1 MSAPHDQHFLTD
13 PDAVG
18 KIARFSDIKDQTVL
32 EIGPGKG
39 ALTKE
44 LLEIGA
50 RVIAIE
56 IDPKMIEVLGSRF
69 ADEIDS
75 GRLTLLNEDAVR
87 CNYPDFDIVIANL
100 PYSASSKITFR
111 LLEHG
116 FKGAVLMYQK
126 EFALRMMAL
135 PGTSDCGRLSVM
147 VQTYAKVMPLLNLPP
162 EAFSPPPA
170 VDSMVVRITMKEE
183 LTYPVDDPDF
193 YSILVRELFSH
204 RRKTLKK
211 SLKSSK
217 AVIGEDRY
225 KRIVDSLSDEMLK
238 KRAEEL
244 SLKDFSDI
252 SNIATAE
259 S

>member
-13 PDAVG
+13 PDAVR
-18 KIARFSDIKDQTVL
+18 KIAHFSEIKNKTVL

-39 ALTKE
+39 VLTDE
-44 LLEIGA
+44 LLKREA
-50 RVIAIE
+50 KVIAIE
-56 IDPKMIEVLGSRF
+56 IDPKMIEILESRF
-69 ADEIDS
+69 KNEIES
-75 GRLTLLNEDAVR
+75 GRLVLIHEDAVR
-87 CNYPDFDIVIANL
+87 CEYPYFEIVVANL
-100 PYSASSKITFR
+100 PYSASSKITFK

-116 FKGAVLMYQK
+116 FEEAILMYQK

-135 PGTSDCGRLSVM
+135 PGTNDCGRLSVM

-170 VDSMVVRITMKEE
+170 VDSMVVRLTMKEE
-183 LTYPVDDPDF
+183 LTYPIKDPGF

-211 SLKSSK
+211 SLKASR
-217 AVIGEDRY
+217 AAIGEEKYQKIIEVLPD
-225 KRIVDSLSDEMLK
+225 DMLK

-244 SLKDFSDI
+244 TLKDFSDI
-252 SNIATAE
+252 SNIASA
-259 S
+259 

>member
-13 PDAVG
+13 PDAVR
-18 KIARFSDIKDQTVL
+18 KIASFTDIKNKTVL

-39 ALTKE
+39 VLTNE
-44 LLEIGA
+44 LLERGA
-50 RVIAIE
+50 KVIAIE
-56 IDPKMIEVLGSRF
+56 IDPKMIEILGSRF
-69 ADEIDS
+69 RNEIDS
-75 GRLTLLNEDAVR
+75 GRLVLINKDAVR
-87 CNYPDFDIVIANL
+87 CEYPDFDIVVANL

-116 FKGAVLMYQK
+116 FKEAVLMYQK
-126 EFALRMMAL
+126 EFAARMMAL

-162 EAFSPPPA
+162 GSFSPPPA
-170 VDSMVVRITMKEE
+170 VDSMVVRITMKDE
-183 LTYPVDDPDF
+183 LTYPVDDPEF

-211 SLKSSK
+211 SLKSSRTI
-217 AVIGEDRY
+217 IGEEKYEKIIDM
-225 KRIVDSLSDEMLK
+225 LSDEMLK

-244 SLKDFSDI
+244 TLKDFSDI
-252 SNIATAE
+252 SNIATA
-259 S
+259 

>member
-13 PDAVG
+13 PDAVR
-18 KIARFSDIKDQTVL
+18 KIAQFSDIKDKTVL

-39 ALTKE
+39 VLTNE
-44 LLEIGA
+44 LLEGGA
-50 RVIAIE
+50 KVIAIE
-56 IDPKMIEVLGSRF
+56 IDQRMVEILRSRF
-69 ADEIDS
+69 RNEIDS
-75 GRLTLLNEDAVR
+75 GRLVLINEDAVR
-87 CNYPDFDIVIANL
+87 CEYPDFDIVVANL

-116 FKGAVLMYQK
+116 FKEAILMYQK
-126 EFALRMMAL
+126 EFAVRMMAL

-162 EAFSPPPA
+162 GAFSPPPA
-170 VDSMVVRITMKEE
+170 VDSMVLRITMKDE
-183 LTYPVDDPDF
+183 LTYPVDDPEF

-211 SLKSSK
+211 SLKSSRTI
-217 AVIGEDRY
+217 IGEEKY
-225 KRIVDSLSDEMLK
+225 EKIIENLPDEMLK

-244 SLKDFSDI
+244 TLKDFSDI
-252 SNIATAE
+252 SNIATA
-259 S
+259 

>member
-13 PDAVG
+13 PDAVR
-18 KIARFSDIKDQTVL
+18 KIAQFSDIKDKTVL

-39 ALTKE
+39 VLTNE
-44 LLEIGA
+44 LLERGA
-50 RVIAIE
+50 KVIAIE
-56 IDPKMIEVLGSRF
+56 IDQRMVEILRSRF
-69 ADEIDS
+69 RNEIDT
-75 GRLTLLNEDAVR
+75 GRLVLINEDAVR
-87 CNYPDFDIVIANL
+87 CEYPDFDIVVANL

-116 FKGAVLMYQK
+116 FKEAILMYQK
-126 EFALRMMAL
+126 EFAVRMMAL

-162 EAFSPPPA
+162 GAFSPPPA
-170 VDSMVVRITMKEE
+170 VDSMVLRITMKDE
-183 LTYPVDDPDF
+183 LTYPVDDPEF

-211 SLKSSK
+211 SLKSSRTI
-217 AVIGEDRY
+217 IGEEKY
-225 KRIVDSLSDEMLK
+225 EKIIENLPDEMLK

-244 SLKDFSDI
+244 TLKDFSDI
-252 SNIATAE
+252 SNIATA
-259 S
+259 

>member
-13 PDAVG
+13 PDAVR
-18 KIARFSDIKDQTVL
+18 KIAQFSDIKDKTVL

-39 ALTKE
+39 VLTNE
-44 LLEIGA
+44 LLERGA
-50 RVIAIE
+50 KVIAIE
-56 IDPKMIEVLGSRF
+56 IDQRMVEILRSRF
-69 ADEIDS
+69 RNEIDT
-75 GRLTLLNEDAVR
+75 GRLVLINEDAVR
-87 CNYPDFDIVIANL
+87 CEYPHFDIVVANL

-116 FKGAVLMYQK
+116 FKEAILMYQK
-126 EFALRMMAL
+126 EFAVRMMAL

-162 EAFSPPPA
+162 GAFSPPPA
-170 VDSMVVRITMKEE
+170 VDSMVLRITMKDE
-183 LTYPVDDPDF
+183 LTYPVDDPEF

-211 SLKSSK
+211 SLKSSRTI
-217 AVIGEDRY
+217 IGEEKY
-225 KRIVDSLSDEMLK
+225 EKIIENLPDEMLK

-244 SLKDFSDI
+244 TLKDFSDI
-252 SNIATAE
+252 SNIATA
-259 S
+259 